1 MRSAYIYGH
10 AMNDA
15 NAETLLTDLFACS
28 PDAVGRLKLLH
39 PAFDPEVGRNM
50 GVPADASLGD
60 MARAADL
67 PLTAVLAAAR
77 GVVAVPELCGCSSK
91 KGGGGCGGG
100 ETRH

>member
-1 MRSAYIYGH
+1 MREASA
-10 AMNDA
+10 D
-15 NAETLLTDLFACS
+15 TLLTDLYAAA
-28 PDAVGRLKLLH
+28 PDAVLRLRQLH
-39 PAFDPEVGRNM
+39 PAFDPETSRAL
-50 GVPADASLGD
+50 GVPPDASLGD

-77 GVVAVPELCGCSSK
+77 GVVAVPELCGCSTK